1 VVTADEPY
9 GGNLVLIWWRPDA
22 AEDSNAVSVI
32 YFDVAVTSFRS
43 F

>member
-1 VVTADEPY
+1 
-9 GGNLVLIWWRPDA
+9 VLIHGTALTRQQQGK